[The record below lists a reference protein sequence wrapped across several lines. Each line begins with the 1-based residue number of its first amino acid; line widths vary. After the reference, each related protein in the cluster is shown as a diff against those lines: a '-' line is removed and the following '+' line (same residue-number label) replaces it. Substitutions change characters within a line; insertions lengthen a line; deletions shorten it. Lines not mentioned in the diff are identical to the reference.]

1 MSNVEIK
8 ICGITSEEAIMAA
21 SEYQSVKYLGFV
33 TYSKSKRHLTIEQA
47 RQLTNLVPK
56 HVKRVSVLVGMPT
69 DDFINKTQN
78 MYDYFQIYA
87 GNDTSPSQIQQLKL
101 ISGKKIIVAIK
112 AKDQKAV
119 DLHKQYIG
127 IADSFL
133 FDGSSSYGTSSSFN
147 WNYLKTVKSSFFLAG
162 GIGIENISNALM
174 ISPQIDISSK
184 LEAIEGKKSV
194 KKIKEFLLK
203 VEKIDEQN

>member
-1 MSNVEIK
+1 MSNAEIK
-8 ICGITSEEAIMAA
+8 ICGITSEEAIVAA
-21 SEYQSVKYLGFV
+21 SEYQCVKYLGFV

-47 RQLTNLVPK
+47 RQLTKLVPK
-56 HVKRVSVLVGMPT
+56 HVKRVSVSVGIPT

-78 MYDYFQIYA
+78 MYDYFQIYDA
-87 GNDTSPSQIQQLKL
+87 SPSQIQQLKL
-101 ISGKKIIVAIK
+101 ISGKKVIVAIK

-147 WNYLKTVKSSFFLAG
+147 WNYLKTIKSSFFLAG
-162 GIGIENISNALM
+162 GIGVENISGALT

-184 LEAIEGKKSV
+184 LEEIEGKKSV

-203 VEKIDEQN
+203 AEKINEQN

>member
-1 MSNVEIK
+1 MTDVEIK
-8 ICGITSEEAIMAA
+8 ICGITSEEAIVTA
-21 SEYQSVKYLGFV
+21 SEYQCVKYLGFV

-47 RQLTNLVPK
+47 RHLTNLVPK

-69 DDFINKTQN
+69 KDFIDKTKK
-78 MYDYFQIYA
+78 MYEYFQIYDA
-87 GNDTSPSQIQQLKL
+87 SPSQIQQLKL
-101 ISGKKIIVAIK
+101 ISGKKVIVAIK

-127 IADSFL
+127 VADSFL
-133 FDGSSSYGTSSSFN
+133 FDGSSSYGTSASFN
-147 WNYLKTVKSSFFLAG
+147 WDYLKTVKSSFFLAG
-162 GIGIENISNALM
+162 GIGVENLSDALT

-184 LEAIEGKKSV
+184 LEEIEGKKSV

-203 VEKIDEQN
+203 VKEINEQN

>member
-8 ICGITSEEAIMAA
+8 ICGITSEEAIVAA
-21 SEYQSVKYLGFV
+21 SKYQCCKYLGFV
-33 TYSKSKRHLTIEQA
+33 TYSKSKRHLTIERA
-47 RQLTNLVPK
+47 RQLTKLVPK
-56 HVKRVSVLVGMPT
+56 HVKRVSVSVGIPT

-78 MYDYFQIYA
+78 MYDYFQIYDA
-87 GNDTSPSQIQQLKL
+87 SPSQIQQLKL
-101 ISGKKIIVAIK
+101 ISGKKVIVAIK

-133 FDGSSSYGTSSSFN
+133 FDGSSSYGTSASFN
-147 WNYLKTVKSSFFLAG
+147 WDYLKTVKSSFFLAG
-162 GIGIENISNALM
+162 GIGVENISDALT
-174 ISPQIDISSK
+174 ISPQIDSNSK
-184 LEAIEGKKSV
+184 LEETEGKKSV

-203 VEKIDEQN
+203 VKEINEQN

>member
-8 ICGITSEEAIMAA
+8 ICGITSEEAIVTA
-21 SEYQSVKYLGFV
+21 SEYQCVKYLGFV
-33 TYSKSKRHLTIEQA
+33 TYSKSKRHLTIERA

-78 MYDYFQIYA
+78 MYDYFQIY
-87 GNDTSPSQIQQLKL
+87 DTSPSQIQQLKL
-101 ISGKKIIVAIK
+101 ISGKKVIVAIK

-119 DLHKQYIG
+119 DLHRQYIG

-147 WNYLKTVKSSFFLAG
+147 WDYLRSIKSSFFLAG
-162 GIGIENISNALM
+162 GIGVENISNALK

-184 LEAIEGKKSV
+184 LEEIEGKKSV

-203 VEKIDEQN
+203 VEKIDEQD

>member
-8 ICGITSEEAIMAA
+8 ICGITSEEAIVTA
-21 SEYQSVKYLGFV
+21 SEYQCVKYLGFV
-33 TYSKSKRHLTIEQA
+33 TYSKSKRHLTIERA

-69 DDFINKTQN
+69 HDFINKTQN
-78 MYDYFQIYA
+78 MYDYFQIY
-87 GNDTSPSQIQQLKL
+87 DTSPSQIQQLKL
-101 ISGKKIIVAIK
+101 ISGKKVIVAIK

-119 DLHKQYIG
+119 DLHRQYIG

-147 WNYLKTVKSSFFLAG
+147 WNYLKTIKSSFFLAG
-162 GIGIENISNALM
+162 GIGVKNISNALM

-184 LEAIEGKKSV
+184 LEEIEGKKSV

-203 VEKIDEQN
+203 VKQINEDRTI

>member
-1 MSNVEIK
+1 MSNASIK
-8 ICGITSEEAIMAA
+8 ICGITSEEAIMTA
-21 SEYQSVKYLGFV
+21 SEYQCCKYLGFV
-33 TYSKSKRHLTIEQA
+33 TYSKSKRHLTIERA

-78 MYDYFQIYA
+78 MYDYFQIY
-87 GNDTSPSQIQQLKL
+87 DTSPSQIQQLKL
-101 ISGKKIIVAIK
+101 ISGKKVIVAIK

-119 DLHKQYIG
+119 DLHRQYIG

-162 GIGIENISNALM
+162 GIGVENISNALM

-184 LEAIEGKKSV
+184 LEEIEGKKSV

-203 VEKIDEQN
+203 VKEINEN